1 MNSVYQVCAF
11 LYAKP
16 YYLLPT
22 PAILFPMKE
31 LLNKFKKSIG
41 PGVIT
46 GVADDDPSGI
56 ATYAQTGAMFGYTQL
71 WLALFTYPFMV
82 SIQEMCGRIGMVT
95 GKGLA
100 GVIKGHY
107 SKKILYGAIALLAIT
122 NIINIGADLGA
133 MAEATQ
139 LLLPIPFIPTLIVL
153 TILTILAEVFIPY
166 KTYVSI
172 LKWLALTILAYIVAA
187 FAVQQDWL
195 QILKDTLIPTIR
207 WDRDFILNI
216 TAMLGTTISPYL
228 FFWQASEEVE
238 ELVIEKK
245 VIGMGKGVPKI
256 VQKDINQMRA
266 DTALGMLVSNVV
278 TFFIIITAAG
288 TLGVNGVTSITSAA
302 QVAAS
307 LEPLAG
313 NFASLLFALGIL
325 GTGLLAVPVLA
336 GSAAYAIS
344 EAFGWEEG
352 LGKTFTEASSFYL
365 VIIIAT
371 LIGVF
376 VNLSSI
382 NPITMLYYAAILNGL
397 LAPPLMILILL
408 ISNNKKILGERT
420 NGTLGNILGVT
431 ITTIMSVLT
440 LYFVYSLF

>member
-1 MNSVYQVCAF
+1 MDYG
-11 LYAKP
+11 
-16 YYLLPT
+16 
-22 PAILFPMKE
+22 LFTVHHLIYTYDMKNIVAR
-31 LLNKFKKSIG
+31 LKKSIG

-46 GVADDDPSGI
+46 GIADDDPSGI
-56 ATYAQTGAMFGYTQL
+56 ATYAQTGAMFGYAQL
-71 WLALFTYPFMV
+71 WLALFTYPFMIA
-82 SIQEMCGRIGMVT
+82 IQEMCGRIGLVT

-133 MAEATQ
+133 MAEAAQ
-139 LLLPIPFIPTLIVL
+139 LLLPFPFVPTLIVL
-153 TILTILAEVFIPY
+153 TLITIIAEVVIPY
-166 KTYVSI
+166 KTYVSF
-172 LKWLALTILAYIVAA
+172 LKWLALSVLAYILAA
-187 FAVQQDWL
+187 FAVHQDWM
-195 QILKDTLIPTIR
+195 QIFKHLVIPTIQLNK
-207 WDRDFILNI
+207 DFILNV

-238 ELVIEKK
+238 DLVVE
-245 VIGMGKGVPKI
+245 GKLADLGHGVPEI
-256 VQKDINQMRA
+256 TQKDINQMRT
-266 DTALGMLVSNVV
+266 DTAFGMFVSNLV

-288 TLGVNGVTSITSAA
+288 TLGKEGITSITSAA
-302 QVAAS
+302 QVASS

-313 NFASLLFALGIL
+313 KFSSLLFTFGIV

-344 EAFGWEEG
+344 EAFDWKEG

-371 LIGVF
+371 LLGVL
-376 VNLSSI
+376 VNLSPIS
-382 NPITMLYYAAILNGL
+382 PITMLYYAAILNGL

-408 ISNNKKILGERT
+408 IGNNKNILGEYT
-420 NGTLGNILGVT
+420 NKLRGNILGII
-431 ITTIMSVLT
+431 ITCIMSALT
-440 LYFVYSLF
+440 LYFLYTLI